1 MYLQGNAC
9 PQVSWIQKDRITTHI
24 ACQGYNCPK
33 NATWNAKVQC
43 SSRRGYGYARII
55 AIDIDTK
62 GGQSSRNET
71 LFQKRAD
78 SLWKVGALVS
88 SAGGIENAVTNAV
101 KIGSVML
108 LMHTGGWTCHQT
120 FDPLATFIRANSF
133 TLFVKRPF
141 ELTSPSLT
149 PNSISEFKKRMEQ
162 YGYANNMVLAFS
174 NYRIHFGN
182 PERFVSTT
190 ICTLAW

>member
-1 MYLQGNAC
+1 MYLQENAC
-9 PQVSWIQKDRITTHI
+9 PQVSWIQKDRITAHI

-33 NATWNAKVQC
+33 NANTKVQC

-88 SAGGIENAVTNAV
+88 SAGVIENAVTNAV
-101 KIGSVML
+101 KIGSV
-108 LMHTGGWTCHQT
+108 MHTGGWTCHQT
-120 FDPLATFIRANSF
+120 FDPLALATFIRGNSF
-133 TLFVKRPF
+133 ALFVKRPF

-182 PERFVSTT
+182 LERFVSTT
-190 ICTLAW
+190 IRALA